1 MKTLFLLRHAKSS
14 WADTGIPDFERPL
27 NGRGQ
32 KTAPFVGN
40 LMKERAL
47 IPELIICSPAKRARE
62 TANLVCLA
70 AGFDE
75 AIKFEP
81 QIYEATVG
89 TLVSIA
95 AEIDNSYDST
105 LLVGHNPSFSGLV
118 GHLSGSL
125 EQMPTAAVAN
135 LEIDVETW
143 PALRAQSGRLVWH
156 VKPKQVLAQD

>member
-1 MKTLFLLRHAKSS
+1 MKTLYLLRHAKSS

-47 IPELIICSPAKRARE
+47 IPKLIICSPAKRARE

-70 AGFDE
+70 AGFDTT
-75 AIKFEP
+75 IKFEP

-95 AEIDNSYDST
+95 AEIDNSFDST
-105 LLVGHNPSFSGLV
+105 LLIGHNPGFEGLV
-118 GHLSGSL
+118 YCLTG
-125 EQMPTAAVAN
+125 EIAPMPTAALAVIELAIEN
-135 LEIDVETW
+135 WADI
-143 PALRAQSGRLVWH
+143 AGYGGRLVQ
-156 VKPKQVLAQD
+156 VIRPKEER